1 MVEMNQAMARIR
13 LVLADIHHRETQ
25 LDQQVRQFRLQQQ
38 RLPRQ
43 AIYGRAPID
52 LSLSAMGEVEERLA
66 HALATRQRLL
76 SIKKRAEE
84 ELKALEVTRQVEDAK
99 SALQA
104 LREDARATGDANEEV
119 VAEMRRLE
127 QFIAEYS
134 KVAERAITDMAMGD
148 MEERRGLL

>member
-1 MVEMNQAMARIR
+1 MVEMNQAMARLR
-13 LVLADIHHRETQ
+13 LVLAEINQRVTQ
-25 LDQQVRQFRLQQQ
+25 VEQQVRQFRLQER

-43 AIYGRAPID
+43 AIYGRAPLD

-66 HALATRQRLL
+66 DALANQRRLL

-99 SALQA
+99 STLSA
-104 LREDARATGDANEEV
+104 LRQDSKATGGPNEEAA
-119 VAEMRRLE
+119 AEMRRLE

-148 MEERRGLL
+148 MAEGGAP

>member
-1 MVEMNQAMARIR
+1 MVEMNQAMARLR
-13 LVLADIHHRETQ
+13 LVLAEIHHRETQ
-25 LDQQVRQFRLQQQ
+25 LDQQIRQFRLQQQ

-52 LSLSAMGEVEERLA
+52 LSLAAMGEVEERLA
-66 HALATRQRLL
+66 DALANRKRIL

-99 SALQA
+99 SSLRA
-104 LREDARATGDANEEV
+104 LREGTGSAGTTNDETAG
-119 VAEMRRLE
+119 EMRRLE

-134 KVAERAITDMAMGD
+134 KVAERAITDMAMAD
-148 MEERRGLL
+148 IEERGGS

>member
-1 MVEMNQAMARIR
+1 MVEMNQAMARLR
-13 LVLADIHHRETQ
+13 LVLAEINQRVTQ
-25 LDQQVRQFRLQQQ
+25 VEQQVRQFRLQER

-43 AIYGRAPID
+43 AIYGRAPLD

-66 HALATRQRLL
+66 DALANQRRLL

-99 SALQA
+99 STLSA
-104 LREDARATGDANEEV
+104 LRQDSKAAGVPGEEAA
-119 VAEMRRLE
+119 AEMRRLE

-134 KVAERAITDMAMGD
+134 KVAERAITDMAIGD
-148 MEERRGLL
+148 VAEGGAP